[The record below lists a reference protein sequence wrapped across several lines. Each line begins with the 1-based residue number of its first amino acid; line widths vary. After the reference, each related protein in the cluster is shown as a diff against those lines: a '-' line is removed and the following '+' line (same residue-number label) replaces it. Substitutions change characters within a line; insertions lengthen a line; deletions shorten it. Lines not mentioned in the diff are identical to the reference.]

1 MGSHLKL
8 NMLRCRPLALSRSS
22 PRRSAELSPIEGP
35 WRLAFAGLG
44 LVIPATMVLALEDHG
59 PIAGMASAL
68 AGTLQMLTG
77 AAIIFVVS
85 VFFDGTALPM
95 VATIALCALVAF
107 TLSGLTLHAGKMV
120 ANPAE

>member
-1 MGSHLKL
+1 MVLTAVACYTAMSVLLFATTAAGVTG
-8 NMLRCRPLALSRSS
+8 LAVLIT
-22 PRRSAELSPIEGP
+22 LLF
-35 WRLAFAGLG
+35 LAFAGLG

>member
-1 MGSHLKL
+1 MAVLLFATTAAGVTGLTVL
-8 NMLRCRPLALSRSS
+8 ITLLF
-22 PRRSAELSPIEGP
+22 
-35 WRLAFAGLG
+35 LAFAGLG

-85 VFFDGTALPM
+85 VFFDGT
-95 VATIALCALVAF
+95 VAR
-107 TLSGLTLHAGKMV
+107 
-120 ANPAE
+120 